1 LREIQRFNEDA
12 ENTEETLYLLMK
24 TGGGTKREGLG
35 RGIHWHIE
43 NEVWFLATDRLEQNI
58 PYVRVVED
66 DGSIT
71 EYYDVASDI
80 TPEDVA
86 GSHLERMDCITCHNR
101 ITHRIPD
108 PPEAVN
114 RALSKGLIP
123 DDLPFIREQTEELL
137 AVKYD
142 SLEEANDAFVALEV
156 FYEENYPQ
164 IYAERQ
170 EELEETVRV
179 MEEMYAD
186 MVFPEQKLTWETH
199 PDNLGH
205 KDTPGC
211 FRCHDGKHLTGE
223 EEAIR
228 LECNICHSA
237 PVLSEADELTT
248 EIELSEGPEP
258 RSHTHSSWITLHG
271 RAIDSSCAACH
282 EPASPDIDY
291 TELEGKP
298 PPSDS
303 FCGNVACHANE
314 WEYTG
319 FDEPALEPVLE
330 RQLYILLNTSPYLLE
345 GAPRTYQGTFKAMFD
360 GRCVQC
366 HTDPQPEGGLDLSS
380 YEAMMAGGD
389 SGPAVA
395 PGDPDASLLIQRQ
408 TGTLEHFGQLL
419 EEEITAVRQW
429 IQAGAPQ
436 E

>member
-1 LREIQRFNEDA
+1 
-12 ENTEETLYLLMK
+12 
-24 TGGGTKREGLG
+24 
-35 RGIHWHIE
+35 
-43 NEVWFLATDRLEQNI
+43 
-58 PYVRVVED
+58 
-66 DGSIT
+66 
-71 EYYDVASDI
+71 
-80 TPEDVA
+80 
-86 GSHLERMDCITCHNR
+86 
-101 ITHRIPD
+101 
-108 PPEAVN
+108 
-114 RALSKGLIP
+114 
-123 DDLPFIREQTEELL
+123 
-137 AVKYD
+137 
-142 SLEEANDAFVALEV
+142 
-156 FYEENYPQ
+156 
-164 IYAERQ
+164 
-170 EELEETVRV
+170 

-429 IQAGAPQ
+429 IEAGAPQ